1 MGLWWRQ
8 PKQVVT
14 AHSNQG
20 GLFTAHEWQAFPS
33 NHNLGSSTSRRG
45 NFHDNAVTESFFQS
59 LKRERIR
66 RQVYAA
72 RNDARADV
80 FDYVKMFYNTR
91 RQHGSTAARHRR
103 RHFAGRFRA
112 TSHTT
117 VHECLGNPGRS
128 ANGSPSG
135 SGQLQPICTRC
146 RQILGGS
153 HGSKAAEQDAAIGPS
168 DSRPNRKR
176 DIGIR
181 QGRTRLVRCRCP
193 IQRDWSYHCLAGDF
207 DRKSGIAAFSA
218 DGFGS
223 PRGLTE
229 RGASVAR
236 HTDSKDASIA
246 R

>member
-1 MGLWWRQ
+1 MCSRIDTCQVLDALLMGLWWRQ

-91 RQHGSTAARHRR
+91 RQHGSTAARQHGTAGDTSLVDFERR
-103 RHFAGRFRA
+103 G
-112 TSHTT
+112 
-117 VHECLGNPGRS
+117 
-128 ANGSPSG
+128 
-135 SGQLQPICTRC
+135 
-146 RQILGGS
+146 
-153 HGSKAAEQDAAIGPS
+153 
-168 DSRPNRKR
+168 
-176 DIGIR
+176 
-181 QGRTRLVRCRCP
+181 
-193 IQRDWSYHCLAGDF
+193 IQRF
-207 DRKSGIAAFSA
+207 TSA
-218 DGFGS
+218 
-223 PRGLTE
+223 
-229 RGASVAR
+229 
-236 HTDSKDASIA
+236 
-246 R
+246 